1 MLAIF
6 LSTELYR
13 MLCYKSFTQGAG
25 KKKLLPNNKT
35 LHQYHTQI
43 HISFP
48 KRNCKTYKCR
58 EITVQHYAY
67 VLDEKLTLIHILHF
81 KKGKELLRIAIK
93 FEFYIYIYVQNFYI
107 TIL

>member
-1 MLAIF
+1 
-6 LSTELYR
+6 

-25 KKKLLPNNKT
+25 KEKLLPNNKT

-81 KKGKELLRIAIK
+81 KKGKELLCIAIK
-93 FEFYIYIYVQNFYI
+93 FEFYIYMFKTSTLLFYE
-107 TIL
+107 TCLNPSHF